1 MASDYLLLGPPEVY
15 SAVDGDSDAAMDN
28 IQSNVKNLGFNSGQF
43 QHPILGL
50 TENNSLTYVATGN
63 PCLDFFFHIV
73 PGTPFDQLISRLEK
87 AWSFNPLTTLKLVCN
102 LRGVRG
108 TGKSDKERFYAA
120 ALWFHKH
127 HPKTLACNVKVFAEF
142 GYYKD
147 LVEILY
153 RTIEGE
159 HVRLQSKRAWE
170 SNKGKKL
177 KGGLRKMHFRSR
189 KRGKKMEK
197 KKSKPRLPKELRI
210 KQNMEKVKLE
220 MEQARA
226 LRRDKDLAKAKKAFE
241 RYTGDPVFRFLHDC
255 VADFF
260 AEALKADIQFLNAGQ
275 LSNISLASKWCPTI
289 DSSYD
294 KSLLICE
301 SIARRIFPR
310 ESDPEY
316 QSIEEAHYVFRVRDR
331 LRKQVLVPLHR
342 VLELPEVYIS
352 ANQWRTLPYN
362 RVASVA
368 MKNYKTQFLN
378 HDNERFQGY
387 LDDVK
392 SGQATI
398 AAGALL
404 PHEIIAS
411 LTDADD
417 GQVAELQWKRMIE
430 DVAKLGKLKNCIAIC
445 DVSGSMTGTPM
456 DVCVALGLMVS
467 ELSADPW
474 KGKVITFSENP
485 QLHLIRGDS
494 LLEKTQF
501 VKQMDWGAN
510 TNFQKVFDQILQ
522 VAVNGKLTE
531 DQMIRK
537 VFVFSDMEFDEA
549 SGHHYYGGYGVYNS
563 YSDTVSD
570 ESDDMDSDESESDYD
585 RRCEASRR
593 KIEERNNEQRPKG
606 WKTDYE
612 VIQRKF
618 REKGYNKVPD
628 IVFWNLRNSE
638 ATPVPSNQIGVA
650 LVSGFSKNMV
660 KLFLDNDGIIN
671 PVEVMEK
678 AISGELYQKLVV
690 YD

>member
-1 MASDYLLLGPPEVY
+1 MASDYLLLGPPELY
-15 SAVDGDSDAAMDN
+15 SAVDGDSDVAMDN
-28 IQSNVKNLGFNSGQF
+28 IQSKVKNLGSNSGQF

-120 ALWFHKH
+120 ALLFHKH

-153 RTIEGE
+153 RIIEGN
-159 HVRLQSKRAWE
+159 HVRLESKRAWE
-170 SNKGKKL
+170 SNKGKTL
-177 KGGLRKMHFRSR
+177 KGRLRKMHFRSR

-197 KKSKPRLPKELRI
+197 KQSKPRLPKELRI

-241 RYTGDPVFRFLHDC
+241 RYTRDPV
-255 VADFF
+255 
-260 AEALKADIQFLNAGQ
+260 
-275 LSNISLASKWCPTI
+275 CPTI

-301 SIARRIFPR
+301 SITRRIFPR

-316 QSIEEAHYVFRVRDR
+316 QSIEEAHYVFRVRER

-342 VLELPEVYIS
+342 VLELPEVYMS

-368 MKNYKTQFLN
+368 MKNYKTHFLN
-378 HDNERFQGY
+378 HDNERFRGY

-467 ELSADPW
+467 ELSEDPW
-474 KGKVITFSENP
+474 KGKVITFSKNP

-494 LLEKTQF
+494 LLAKTQF
-501 VKQMDWGAN
+501 VKKMDWGEN

-531 DQMIRK
+531 DQMIKK

-549 SGHHYYGGYGVYNS
+549 SGQYYYGGYNS

-585 RRCEASRR
+585 RRCEASQR
-593 KIEERNNEQRPKG
+593 KIEERNNEQRLKG
-606 WKTDYE
+606 WETDYE

-638 ATPVPSNQIGVA
+638 ATPVPSNQIGGSTCQWV
-650 LVSGFSKNMV
+650 LQKFG
-660 KLFLDNDGIIN
+660 
-671 PVEVMEK
+671 EV
-678 AISGELYQKLVV
+678 ISGK
-690 YD
+690 